1 MNVPANNIRN
11 GIYPPDSGKYIT
23 NFMSDGAAMRIA
35 PIGAFCAGDVDR
47 SVAMAE
53 VDAQISH
60 WRDGIWSAQA
70 VAAAVSVATVNGTTD
85 DILNAVLNNAPDG
98 SFFRHKINRAFD
110 LTNSNSNIH
119 EIWMALHDILW
130 TEQHSTALEAVTAAC
145 TILKMTQCEFDSS
158 FFYRYNYG
166 RDADTIGAV
175 VGSVCGALHGLS
187 AFPKDWVE
195 EVRYPT
201 GTCLE
206 FTKGMDILDI
216 ADQLT
221 ELTLSE

>member
-1 MNVPANNIRN
+1 MPPNNIRN

-23 NFMSDGAAMRIA
+23 NFMSDGAAVRIT

-47 SVAMAE
+47 SVAM
-53 VDAQISH
+53 
-60 WRDGIWSAQA
+60 
-70 VAAAVSVATVNGTTD
+70 VNGTTD

-110 LTNSNSNIH
+110 FANSNSNTH
-119 EIWMALHDILW
+119 EIWMTLHDILW
-130 TEQHSTALEAVTAAC
+130 TEQPSIAPEAVTAGC
-145 TILKMTQCEFDSS
+145 TILKMTQFEFDSS
-158 FFYRYNYG
+158 FFYGCNYG
-166 RDADTIGAV
+166 GDADTIGEV

-195 EVRYPT
+195 KVRFPT
-201 GTCLE
+201 GTCLG
-206 FTKGMDILDI
+206 FTKGMYILDI

-221 ELTLSE
+221 ELILSEY